1 MTKPI
6 LYDYWKSSASY
17 RIRIAMNLKG
27 IEYESRQVDL
37 TKGEQTGAENMVR
50 NPQGLVP
57 QLMIDGLSLTQ
68 SLPIIEYLDQTR
80 PGVPLIPE
88 DPRERH
94 KVRAIAAAVSMEM
107 APVMNLRVAK
117 KAVAWSGDAK
127 GMKDWMHEWMPMG
140 LAAVEELISA
150 GRDGGFCHC
159 DTPTLA
165 DCCLIPQLYNARRW
179 EVDLEPYPII
189 RAVEEHCGE
198 LNAFQ
203 QAHPEA
209 VGAP

>member
-1 MTKPI
+1 MTTPI

-17 RIRIAMNLKG
+17 RIRIALNLKG
-27 IEYESRQVDL
+27 ITYESHQIDL
-37 TKGEQTGAENMVR
+37 TKGEQISAENMAR

-57 QLMIDGLSLTQ
+57 QLIIDGLTLTQ
-68 SLPIIEYLDQTR
+68 SVPIIEYLDQTR
-80 PGVPLIPE
+80 PDVSLIPE
-88 DPRERH
+88 DARERH
-94 KVRAIAAAVSMEM
+94 KVRAIAAAISMEM

-117 KAVAWSGDAK
+117 KAVAWSGEAK

-140 LAAVEELISA
+140 LEAVETMISE
-150 GRDGGFCHC
+150 GRSSGFCHRH
-159 DTPTLA
+159 TPTLA

-179 EVDLEPYPII
+179 EVDLEPYPNI
-189 RAVEEHCGE
+189 RAVEDHCGE

>member
-27 IEYESRQVDL
+27 IAYESRQVEL
-37 TKGEQTGAENMVR
+37 TKGAQTSAENMAR

-57 QLMIDGLSLTQ
+57 QLLIDGLSLTQ

-80 PGVPLIPE
+80 PEVPLIPE

-94 KVRAIAAAVSMEM
+94 KVRAIAAAISMEM

-117 KAVAWSGDAK
+117 KAVEWSGGEK
-127 GMKDWMHEWMPMG
+127 TMKDWMQECLPLW
-140 LAAVEELISA
+140 LAAVETLSGE
-150 GRDGGFCHC
+150 GRDGGFCHR

-203 QAHPEA
+203 QAHPDA

>member
-1 MTKPI
+1 MSMPV
-6 LYDYWKSSASY
+6 LYDYWRSSASY
-17 RIRIAMNLKG
+17 RVRIALNLKG
-27 IEYESRQVDL
+27 IAYESVQIDL
-37 TKGEQTGAENMVR
+37 TKDEQTGAENMAR

-57 QLMIDGLSLTQ
+57 QLMIDGLTLTQ
-68 SLPIIEYLDQTR
+68 SVPIIEYLDQTR
-80 PGVPLIPE
+80 PEAPLIPE

-94 KVRAIAAAVSMEM
+94 KVRAIAAAISMEM

-117 KAVAWSGDAK
+117 KAVAWTGGEK
-127 GMKDWMHEWMPMG
+127 GMKDWMNEWMPMG
-140 LAAVEELISA
+140 LAAVEAMISA
-150 GRDGGFCHC
+150 GRDGGFCHR
-159 DTPTLA
+159 DTPSLA

-189 RAVEEHCGE
+189 RAVEAHCAE

-203 QAHPEA
+203 QAHPDA